1 MPESD
6 ERQQQILD
14 AAVAQIVRQ
23 GYDKTTMG
31 DIADEAGVSRGT
43 VYLYFKGKDEL
54 FEALVYREYLEY
66 ARTWLELVEADPRG
80 GTVGGYYRATLS
92 AVNRRPLIAALM
104 RRDPRIVGSYLRKR
118 DNLFAWIQTS
128 PIVLELLRSL
138 QKAGTIRPDVDVGV
152 AAHIIEM
159 LGYGQLAIAE
169 WKPANQLPPYD
180 IVMETLADMMD
191 RWLTPAGGGKTKGL
205 AESQAGK
212 AVIRRV
218 IARAIAQLER
228 AKQEKA
234 KPKAT
239 ARRRGEDNQAEE

>member
-14 AAVAQIVRQ
+14 AAVAQIIRH

-66 ARTWLELVEADPRG
+66 ARIWLELVESDPRG

-92 AVNRRPLIAALM
+92 AVNSRPLIQALM

-118 DNLFAWIQTS
+118 DNLFAWIQTG
-128 PIVLELLRSL
+128 PIVPETLRSL
-138 QKAGTIRPDVDVGV
+138 QKAGTIRKDVDANV

-159 LGYGQLAIAE
+159 LGYGQVSIAE
-169 WKPANQLPPYD
+169 WKPADQLPPYD
-180 IVMETLADMMD
+180 MVMETLADMMD
-191 RWLTPAGGGKTKGL
+191 RYLAPRGGGNN
-205 AESQAGK
+205 EAGK
-212 AVIRRV
+212 AIIRRV
-218 IARAIAQLER
+218 VARAIAQLER

-234 KPKAT
+234 KPKAA
-239 ARRRGEDNQAEE
+239 ARRRGEGNQAEE

>member
-14 AAVAQIVRQ
+14 AAVVRIVRQ

-92 AVNRRPLIAALM
+92 AVNRRPLVAALM
-104 RRDPRIVGSYLRKR
+104 RRDPRIIGSYMRQR
-118 DNLFAWIQTS
+118 DNLFAWVQTS

-138 QKAGTIRPDVDVGV
+138 QKAGVIRQDVDPGV

-169 WKPANQLPPYD
+169 WIPADQLPPYD
-180 IVMETLADMMD
+180 TVMETLADMMD
-191 RWLTPAGGGKTKGL
+191 RSLSPKGGGN
-205 AESQAGK
+205 SQAGK

-218 IARAIAQLER
+218 VAKAIAQLER
-228 AKQEKA
+228 AKASKDQAEGDGA
-234 KPKAT
+234 PP
-239 ARRRGEDNQAEE
+239 RRGQPKKRVKK

>member
-14 AAVAQIVRQ
+14 AAVAQIVRH

-31 DIADEAGVSRGT
+31 DIADAAGVSRGT

-66 ARTWLELVEADPRG
+66 ARTWLELVESDPRG

-104 RRDPRIVGSYLRKR
+104 RRDPRILGSYLRQR
-118 DNLFAWIQTS
+118 DNLFAWVQTG
-128 PIVLELLRSL
+128 PIVPELLRSL
-138 QKAGTIRPDVDVGV
+138 QKAGVIRKDVDVGV
-152 AAHIIEM
+152 AEHIIEM
-159 LGYGQLAIAE
+159 LGYGQLTIAE
-169 WKPANQLPPYD
+169 WKPADQLPPYD
-180 IVMETLADMMD
+180 LVMETLADMMD
-191 RWLTPAGGGKTKGL
+191 RSLAPAGGGD
-205 AESQAGK
+205 SQAGK

-218 IARAIAQLER
+218 VARAIAQLER
-228 AKQEKA
+228 AKQEKD

-239 ARRRGEDNQAEE
+239 ERRRGEDNQAEE

>member
-6 ERQQQILD
+6 KRRQQILD
-14 AAVAQIVRQ
+14 AAVARIVRH

-66 ARTWLELVEADPRG
+66 ARTWLELVESDPRG

-92 AVNRRPLIAALM
+92 AVNSRPLIAALM
-104 RRDPRIVGSYLRKR
+104 RRDPRIVGSYLRQR
-118 DNLFAWIQTS
+118 DNLFAWNQAG

-138 QKAGTIRPDVDVGV
+138 QKAGTIRKDVDAGV

-159 LGYGQLAIAE
+159 LGYGQLSIAE
-169 WKPANQLPPYD
+169 WKPADQLPPYNL
-180 IVMETLADMMD
+180 VMETLADMMD
-191 RWLTPAGGGKTKGL
+191 RALTPEGGGNN
-205 AESQAGK
+205 QAGK
-212 AVIRRV
+212 AVVRRFV
-218 IARAIAQLER
+218 ARVIAQLER
-228 AKQEKA
+228 VKEEKDEQKEGDGA
-234 KPKAT
+234 QPT
-239 ARRRGEDNQAEE
+239 RGQPSRGVRK

>member
-14 AAVAQIVRQ
+14 AAVAQIVRH
-23 GYDKTTMG
+23 GYAKTTMG
-31 DIADEAGVSRGT
+31 DIADAAGVSRGT

-66 ARTWLELVEADPRG
+66 ARTWLDLVESDPRG

-92 AVNRRPLIAALM
+92 AVNRRPFILALM
-104 RRDPRIVGSYLRKR
+104 RRDPRIVGSYLRQR

-128 PIVLELLRSL
+128 PIVPETLRSL
-138 QKAGTIRPDVDVGV
+138 QKAGTIRKDVDAFV

-159 LGYGQLAIAE
+159 LGYGQLTIAE
-169 WKPANQLPPYD
+169 WKPADQLPPYD

-191 RWLTPAGGGKTKGL
+191 RYLAPRRGGNN
-205 AESQAGK
+205 EAGK

-218 IARAIAQLER
+218 VARAIAQLER

-239 ARRRGEDNQAEE
+239 ARRRGEHNQAEE

>member
-1 MPESD
+1 MSESD

-14 AAVAQIVRQ
+14 AAAARIVRH

-54 FEALVYREYLEY
+54 FEALIYREYLEY

-92 AVNRRPLIAALM
+92 AVSRRPLIAALM
-104 RRDPRIVGSYLRKR
+104 RRDPRIVRRYLRRR
-118 DNLFAWIQTS
+118 DNLFAWVQTS
-128 PIVLELLRSL
+128 PFVLETLRAL

-159 LGYGQLAIAE
+159 VAYGQLAIAE
-169 WKPANQLPPYD
+169 WKPADQLPPYD
-180 IVMETLADMMD
+180 VVMETLADMMD
-191 RWLTPAGGGKTKGL
+191 RSLSPAGGGKTKGL

-218 IARAIAQLER
+218 VARAIAQVEQ
-228 AKQEKA
+228 AKQAKA
-234 KPKAT
+234 KPKAA
-239 ARRRGEDNQAEE
+239 ARRRGAGHQTEE

>member
-6 ERQQQILD
+6 EREQQILD
-14 AAVAQIVRQ
+14 AAVAQIIRH

-31 DIADEAGVSRGT
+31 DIADAAGVSRGT

-66 ARTWLELVEADPRG
+66 ARTWLDLVESDPRG

-104 RRDPRIVGSYLRKR
+104 RRDPRIIGSYLRQR
-118 DNLFAWIQTS
+118 DNLFAWVQTS
-128 PIVLELLRSL
+128 PIVLETLRSL
-138 QKAGTIRPDVDVGV
+138 QKAGTIRKDLDVAV

-169 WKPANQLPPYD
+169 WKPADQLPPYD
-180 IVMETLADMMD
+180 LVMETLADMMD
-191 RWLTPAGGGKTKGL
+191 RSLSPKGGGNSK
-205 AESQAGK
+205 AGK

-218 IARAIAQLER
+218 VARAIAQLER

-239 ARRRGEDNQAEE
+239 ARRRGEDNQQVE